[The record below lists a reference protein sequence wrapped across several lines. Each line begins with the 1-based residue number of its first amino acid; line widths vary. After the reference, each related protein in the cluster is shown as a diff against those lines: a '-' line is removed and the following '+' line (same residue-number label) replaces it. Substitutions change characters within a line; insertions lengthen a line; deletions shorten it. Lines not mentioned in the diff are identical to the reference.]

1 MYHTAKQLL
10 AQYKRAPSAESS
22 PCLVSRQSGGMWA
35 MTGTL
40 LSLLENT
47 AEKQRLSD
55 SSTIIPTHQLP
66 VPCNN
71 MWLVSAIET
80 DPFQKSTFSND
91 RDLGFRQEVL
101 ELKKKNH
108 MAYMCIVYTQSYVE
122 IVMIIALEEAK
133 IPLWFCHGLVTNW
146 QPIKRRFF

>member
-40 LSLLENT
+40 LSLLEDT

-55 SSTIIPTHQLP
+55 NRTIIPTHQLP

-80 DPFQKSTFSND
+80 DPFQKSTFSTD

-101 ELKKKNH
+101 ELKK
-108 MAYMCIVYTQSYVE
+108 S
-122 IVMIIALEEAK
+122 
-133 IPLWFCHGLVTNW
+133 HGLHVHSLG
-146 QPIKRRFF
+146 PKLC

>member
-10 AQYKRAPSAESS
+10 ARYKRAPSAESS

-47 AEKQRLSD
+47 AVKQRLSE
-55 SSTIIPTHQLP
+55 SRTIMPTLHQLP

-71 MWLVSAIET
+71 MQLVSAIET
-80 DPFQKSTFSND
+80 DHCQKSMFSTD
-91 RDLGFRQEVL
+91 RDLGFRQEGL
-101 ELKKKNH
+101 ELKKKKDF
-108 MAYMCIVYTQSYVE
+108 E
-122 IVMIIALEEAK
+122 ITWLTRA
-133 IPLWFCHGLVTNW
+133 
-146 QPIKRRFF
+146 